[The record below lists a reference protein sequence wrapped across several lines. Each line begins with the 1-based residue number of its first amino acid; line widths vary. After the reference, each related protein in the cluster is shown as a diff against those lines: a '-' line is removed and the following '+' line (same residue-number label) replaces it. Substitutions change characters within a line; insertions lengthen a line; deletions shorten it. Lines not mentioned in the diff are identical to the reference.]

1 MKTKLT
7 KTQVKTLKQGLHG
20 GFLPLLA
27 SLAPALLGAI
37 APKALDAVGTF
48 GERLFS
54 GKNVFT
60 GNGDVMTSANSYV
73 LGSGANGAGA
83 SGAGRRRKKRGGA
96 SVGASSK
103 AGAKTNPWI
112 AHVKA
117 DAKKHNL
124 SYGDAIPKARPSYRK
139 KKFN

>member
-48 GERLFS
+48 GGHVVWHRH
-54 GKNVFT
+54 
-60 GNGDVMTSANSYV
+60 GNRHDPQ
-73 LGSGANGAGA
+73 
-83 SGAGRRRKKRGGA
+83 R
-96 SVGASSK
+96 
-103 AGAKTNPWI
+103 
-112 AHVKA
+112 
-117 DAKKHNL
+117 
-124 SYGDAIPKARPSYRK
+124 
-139 KKFN
+139 

>member
-1 MKTKLT
+1 MKSKTQLT
-7 KTQVKTLKQGLHG
+7 KTQVKTLKHGLKG

-48 GERLFS
+48 GDRLFS

-60 GNGDVMTSANSYV
+60 GNGDVETSANSYV
-73 LGSGANGAGA
+73 LGSGANGAG
-83 SGAGRRRKKRGGA
+83 RRRKKRGGA
-96 SVGASSK
+96 SVGA
-103 AGAKTNPWI
+103 GGKTNPWI

-117 DAKKHNL
+117 YAKKHNL
-124 SYGDAIPKARPSYRK
+124 SYGDAISKARPSYK
-139 KKFN
+139 

>member
-1 MKTKLT
+1 MKSKTQLT
-7 KTQVKTLKQGLHG
+7 KTQVKTLKHGLKG

-60 GNGDVMTSANSYV
+60 GNGDFEASANSYI
-73 LGSGANGAGA
+73 LGSGANGAGKK
-83 SGAGRRRKKRGGA
+83 RKKRGGA
-96 SVGASSK
+96 SVGAGSK
-103 AGAKTNPWI
+103 AGAKSNPWI

-117 DAKKHNL
+117 YAKKHNI
-124 SYGDAIPKARPSYRK
+124 SYGDAISKARPSYK
-139 KKFN
+139 